1 MTEAS
6 QFSLDPD
13 GQARIAGELT
23 LDTVSTVFRQ
33 AEIAATQDRP
43 ITDVDLA
50 AVSRVDSSGLALLL
64 EWQALAHRNGRIIRI
79 RNAPPGLLS
88 LTRLCEASDLMV
100 FEGRAA
106 AINPDKNKLG
116 VTAVNHRAM
125 PLDTNP

>member
-1 MTEAS
+1 MTVAG

-33 AEIAATQDRP
+33 AEIAATQGRQ
-43 ITDVDLA
+43 IADVDLA

-64 EWQALAHRNGRIIRI
+64 EWQSLAHRNGRIMRI

-106 AINPDKNKLG
+106 AVSPGKNNFVVTPGNPQEKTSDS
-116 VTAVNHRAM
+116 
-125 PLDTNP
+125 NP

>member
-1 MTEAS
+1 MIEAG

-33 AEIAATQDRP
+33 AEIAATQDRQ
-43 ITDVDLA
+43 IADVDLA

-64 EWQALAHRNGRIIRI
+64 EWQSLAHRNGRIIRI
-79 RNAPPGLLS
+79 RNAPPGLMS

-100 FEGRAA
+100 FEGRPE
-106 AINPDKNKLG
+106 AINPGKNKLG
-116 VTAVNHRAM
+116 VTPGNHQAKS
-125 PLDTNP
+125 LDSNP